1 MPPPDILQLS
11 TCLDDLSNSGF
22 WVQCSPLMDGH
33 FCQRIWQ
40 PLKTFP
46 LHRAM
51 ENTRARV
58 SSYSRWPKSF
68 LSSWKYW
75 LKFCCVPLSLEES
88 NKIMSYKYKKI
99 TVFSKDKLLRNLLC
113 CELQNWSLKLTP
125 WLLIYL
131 SKPPVVMAGRRPAM
145 TTGWPKA
152 DPGWLF
158 KKMKM
163 GSDREWVINSNKHI

>member
-75 LKFCCVPLSLEES
+75 LKFCCVPLSLSLEES

-99 TVFSKDKLLRNLLC
+99 TALFQGQAFMKSSLLRIT
-113 CELQNWSLKLTP
+113 KLILEINMVALDLFICT
-125 WLLIYL
+125 YL
-131 SKPPVVMAGRRPAM
+131 PYYNIFS
-145 TTGWPKA
+145 
-152 DPGWLF
+152 
-158 KKMKM
+158 
-163 GSDREWVINSNKHI
+163 NSMLGFCIFFFE